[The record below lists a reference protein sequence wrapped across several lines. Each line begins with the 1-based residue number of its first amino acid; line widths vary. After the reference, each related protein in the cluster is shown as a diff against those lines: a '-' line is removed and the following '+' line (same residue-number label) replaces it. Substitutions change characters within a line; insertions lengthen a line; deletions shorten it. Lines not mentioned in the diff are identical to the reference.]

1 MMRDLIKK
9 YEIAKENAVRF
20 MKRGQ
25 ISDYLQALLEVS
37 KYKRLII
44 ASIAN

>member
-1 MMRDLIKK
+1 MRDLIKK
-9 YEIAKENAVRF
+9 YEITKKNAARF

-25 ISDYLQALLEVS
+25 ISEYLQALLEMS
-37 KYKRLII
+37 KYKRLIT